1 MAGYGDDSGFTAFL
15 SANGLTLP
23 VGAPASAVLRQRGS
37 AFIDNAYGERFRGV
51 PTAGISQDR
60 AWPRTGATAYGAA
73 IADDVIPTA
82 VVQASYFAAY
92 REGSSPGSL
101 SATPS
106 GGVRREKVGAIEVE
120 YFEAASQDLRDANAR
135 RLAPAIL
142 EIDGLLAPFI
152 TPLEL
157 VTGPAIW
164 SNG

>member
-1 MAGYGDDSGFTAFL
+1 MAGYGSDELFAAFL
-15 SANGLTLP
+15 TANGLTLP
-23 VGAPASAVLRQRGS
+23 VGAPAAAVLRQRGS

-82 VVQASYFAAY
+82 VVSAAYFAAY
-92 REGSSPGSL
+92 REATSPGSL
-101 SATPS
+101 SATSS
-106 GGVRREKVGAIEVE
+106 GGVKREKVGSLEVE
-120 YFEAASQDLRDANAR
+120 YFEAASQELRDANAR

-142 EIDGLLAPFI
+142 EIEGLLAPFI
-152 TPLEL
+152 APLEL

-164 SNG
+164 SIG